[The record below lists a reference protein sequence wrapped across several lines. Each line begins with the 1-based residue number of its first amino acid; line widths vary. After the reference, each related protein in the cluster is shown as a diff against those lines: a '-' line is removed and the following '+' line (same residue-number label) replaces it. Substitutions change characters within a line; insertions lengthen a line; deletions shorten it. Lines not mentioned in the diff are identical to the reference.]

1 MNGKQIGIIAVIA
14 IAVIVSVILFPQ
26 TSVKSSPSVQQ
37 SSTTGQSSSMAS
49 IMPTTCTSLEN
60 GVLPDPQCTPGA
72 IDPSVTQDNIDSTI
86 CVSGYTK
93 TVRPTVSVTEPQK
106 FESMKAYGFDDSPS
120 NYEFDHLVPLEIGGA
135 PDDLRN
141 LWPES
146 HNTTPNSYDKDGFE
160 NYLND
165 QVCSGKMDLKTAQ
178 NEIATD
184 WVKYWNDAGR
194 P

>member
-1 MNGKQIGIIAVIA
+1 MNGKLIGIIAVIA
-14 IAVIVSVILFPQ
+14 IVVIVSVTLFPQ
-26 TSVKSSPSVQQ
+26 TNIKSLPPAQQPSPIESTSSV
-37 SSTTGQSSSMAS
+37 SST
-49 IMPTTCTSLEN
+49 MPTTCTALDN
-60 GVLPDPQCTPGA
+60 GVLPDSKCTPGA
-72 IDPSVTQDNIDSTI
+72 IDPSVTQENIDSTI

-93 TVRPTVSVTEPQK
+93 TVRPPVSVTEPQK
-106 FESMKAYGFDDSPS
+106 FESMKAYGFNDSPS
-120 NYEFDHLVPLEIGGA
+120 NYEFDHLIPLEIGGA

-178 NEIATD
+178 NEIATN
-184 WVKYWNDAGR
+184 WVKYWEDAGR